1 MVAVTFFDEADY
13 LKPDEAFVALMAQG
27 SLKFNQTA
35 SKWMKLKDFKCMK
48 IGHDSPGR
56 PELATKIYF
65 VPNNEE
71 PKKGINF
78 KFSRYANTGVDS
90 TISCKRVI
98 YQNPNL
104 SSLIESRDTDL
115 KRLKIT
121 FDEKTKFHCH
131 ELTPQF
137 CCELFSE
144 HFYKATNI
152 SCVYNLYQNKDLN
165 YIGETCDLKQ
175 TISRHQGEGKKF
187 DIVRYSPLKNS
198 DALRKYWERFF
209 LLKFKEEHQGQ
220 LPRYNKVVPYEVNLD
235 QQSLIQ
241 IENRKAASNE

>member
-1 MVAVTFFDEADY
+1 MVEVTFFDEADF
-13 LKPDEAFVALMAQG
+13 LNKEEAFVALMNQG

-48 IGHDSPGR
+48 LGHDSPGK

-78 KFSRYANTGVDS
+78 KFSSFGSQGVDS

-98 YQNPNL
+98 HQNPNL
-104 SSLIESRDTDL
+104 TSLIESRDTDM

-121 FDEKTKFHCH
+121 YDEKTKSHCH

-137 CCELFSE
+137 YNEIKLE
-144 HFYKATNI
+144 YFYKAQAI
-152 SCVYNLYQNKDLN
+152 SCVYKLYKSKEMVYL
-165 YIGETCDLKQ
+165 GETCDLKQ
-175 TISRHQGEGKKF
+175 TIKRHQDDNKKF
-187 DIVRYSPLKNS
+187 DSVRFTVLHNKEN
-198 DALRKYWERFF
+198 LRKYWEGFF
-209 LLKFKEEHQGQ
+209 LKKFKRENHGQ
-220 LPRYNKVVPYEVNLD
+220 LPKYNKLVPYPIAINHQKQTLIESKEV
-235 QQSLIQ
+235 I
-241 IENRKAASNE
+241 

>member
-1 MVAVTFFDEADY
+1 MN
-13 LKPDEAFVALMAQG
+13 QG

-48 IGHDSPGR
+48 LGHDSPGK

-78 KFSRYANTGVDS
+78 KFSSFGSQGVDS

-98 YQNPNL
+98 HQNPNL
-104 SSLIESRDTDL
+104 TSLIESRDTDM

-121 FDEKTKFHCH
+121 YDEKTKYHCH

-137 CCELFSE
+137 YNEL
-144 HFYKATNI
+144 N
-152 SCVYNLYQNKDLN
+152 
-165 YIGETCDLKQ
+165 
-175 TISRHQGEGKKF
+175 
-187 DIVRYSPLKNS
+187 
-198 DALRKYWERFF
+198 
-209 LLKFKEEHQGQ
+209 
-220 LPRYNKVVPYEVNLD
+220 
-235 QQSLIQ
+235 
-241 IENRKAASNE
+241 

>member
-1 MVAVTFFDEADY
+1 MN
-13 LKPDEAFVALMAQG
+13 QG

-48 IGHDSPGR
+48 LGHDSPGK

-78 KFSRYANTGVDS
+78 KFSSFGSQGVDS

-104 SSLIESRDTDL
+104 SSLIESRDADM

-121 FDEKTKFHCH
+121 FDEKTKYHCH
-131 ELTPQF
+131 ELT
-137 CCELFSE
+137 
-144 HFYKATNI
+144 
-152 SCVYNLYQNKDLN
+152 LN
-165 YIGETCDLKQ
+165 FIMKL
-175 TISRHQGEGKKF
+175 
-187 DIVRYSPLKNS
+187 N
-198 DALRKYWERFF
+198 
-209 LLKFKEEHQGQ
+209 
-220 LPRYNKVVPYEVNLD
+220 
-235 QQSLIQ
+235 
-241 IENRKAASNE
+241 

>member
-1 MVAVTFFDEADY
+1 MVEVTFFDEADF
-13 LKPDEAFVALMAQG
+13 LNKEEAFVALMNQG

-48 IGHDSPGR
+48 LGHDSPGK

-78 KFSRYANTGVDS
+78 KFSSFGSQGVDS

-98 YQNPNL
+98 HQNPNL
-104 SSLIESRDTDL
+104 TSLIESRDTDM

-121 FDEKTKFHCH
+121 YDEKTKYHCH

-137 CCELFSE
+137 YNEIKLE
-144 HFYKATNI
+144 YFYKAQAI
-152 SCVYNLYQNKDLN
+152 SCVYKLYKSKELV
-165 YIGETCDLKQ
+165 YLGETCDLKQ
-175 TISRHQGEGKKF
+175 TIKRHQDDNKKF
-187 DIVRYSPLKNS
+187 DSVRFTILHNKEN
-198 DALRKYWERFF
+198 LRKYWEGFF
-209 LLKFKEEHQGQ
+209 LKKFKRENHGQ
-220 LPRYNKVVPYEVNLD
+220 LPKYNKLVPYPIAINHQKQTLIESKEV
-235 QQSLIQ
+235 I
-241 IENRKAASNE
+241 

>member
-1 MVAVTFFDEADY
+1 MVEVTFFDEADF
-13 LKPDEAFVALMAQG
+13 LNKEEAFVALMNQG

-48 IGHDSPGR
+48 LGHDSPGK

-78 KFSRYANTGVDS
+78 KFSSFGSQGVDS

-98 YQNPNL
+98 HQNPNL
-104 SSLIESRDTDL
+104 TSLIESRDTDM

-121 FDEKTKFHCH
+121 YDEKTKYHCH

-137 CCELFSE
+137 YNEIKLE
-144 HFYKATNI
+144 HFYKAQAI
-152 SCVYNLYQNKDLN
+152 SCVYKLYKSKEIVYL
-165 YIGETCDLKQ
+165 GETCDLKQ
-175 TISRHQGEGKKF
+175 TIKRHQDDNKKF
-187 DIVRYSPLKNS
+187 DSVRFTILHNKEN
-198 DALRKYWERFF
+198 LRKYWEGFF
-209 LLKFKEEHQGQ
+209 LKKFKRENHGQ
-220 LPRYNKVVPYEVNLD
+220 LPKYNKLVPYPIAINHQKQTLIESKEV
-235 QQSLIQ
+235 I
-241 IENRKAASNE
+241 